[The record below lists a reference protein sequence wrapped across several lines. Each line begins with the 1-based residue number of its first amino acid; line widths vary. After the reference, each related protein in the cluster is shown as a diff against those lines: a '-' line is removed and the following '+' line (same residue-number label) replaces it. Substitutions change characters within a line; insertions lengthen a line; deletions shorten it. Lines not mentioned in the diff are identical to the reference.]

1 MAVFLGRL
9 AAIRTN
15 QPGPGESSTNQT
27 EGAGSPKVFLKE
39 GFGGVAHATKK
50 EARHHHRFLLRRVQ
64 PPRTPVVRIYQ
75 GGEVIRFLFGTL
87 RPPRTP
93 NHISP
98 LT

>member
-39 GFGGVAHATKK
+39 GFGGETEPSKK
-50 EARHHHRFLLRRVQ
+50 S
-64 PPRTPVVRIYQ
+64 
-75 GGEVIRFLFGTL
+75 GGEVIRFLLG
-87 RPPRTP
+87 
-93 NHISP
+93 
-98 LT
+98 